1 MSETAILT
9 AMLKRAIMVLEEAF
23 DTSESLSLDVIMVL

>member
-1 MSETAILT
+1 MSETAIFT
-9 AMLKRAIMVLEEAF
+9 AMLKRAVRVLVEAF